1 MSLFNFKA
9 PALPFQGKEYS
20 DRLQNELSRVLRLY
34 FNRLDAD
41 LGELANPLGAA
52 NLNIPTALFYSTLDQ
67 PAVSTNTA
75 YRIFFENIYFG
86 NGITIEDNQTAVVTG
101 SISGTTLTVS
111 AVTSGTLAV
120 GMLVVGTGVTA
131 GTRITAYGTGTG
143 STGDYT
149 VSVSQTVSSTTL
161 TCELP
166 SKVTVERAG
175 IYNFQFS
182 GQLFSNSSSLK
193 TAQIWIRRDGT
204 DIGYSSHAYTD
215 DKANAYLE
223 VSWNFNIDL
232 DAGSHIEMMWGTTS
246 TDLLFE
252 TVAPSAPYPGIP
264 SAVMAVNFVSNLEGF
279 SIAAAP

>member
-1 MSLFNFKA
+1 
-9 PALPFQGKEYS
+9 
-20 DRLQNELSRVLRLY
+20 LS
-34 FNRLDAD
+34 
-41 LGELANPLGAA
+41 ELANPLGAA

-67 PAVSTNTA
+67 PPVAVDTA

-86 NGITIEDNQTAVVTG
+86 NGITVEDNQTAVVTG

-149 VSVSQTVSSTTL
+149 VSASQTVSSTTL

-182 GQLFSNSSSLK
+182 GQLLSSNGTTK
-193 TAQIWIRRDGT
+193 TAQIWIRKNGT
-204 DIGYSSHAYTD
+204 DIGYSSHIYEDSRNGGVTE
-215 DKANAYLE
+215 AN
-223 VSWNFNIDL
+223 WNFNIDL
-232 DAGSHIEMMWGTTS
+232 SAGSYIEMMFAVSNTNLKLDAT
-246 TDLLFE
+246 
-252 TVAPSAPYPGIP
+252 APSAPYPGIP

-279 SIAAAP
+279 LIAAAP